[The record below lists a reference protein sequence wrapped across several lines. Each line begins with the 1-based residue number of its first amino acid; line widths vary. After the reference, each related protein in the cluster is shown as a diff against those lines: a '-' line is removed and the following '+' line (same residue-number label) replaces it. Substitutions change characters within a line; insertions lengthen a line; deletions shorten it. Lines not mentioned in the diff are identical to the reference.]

1 MNQWS
6 ETVGKVRHRVE
17 RVAEKD
23 LMGLASLLDYSL
35 TDASGE
41 FCLPWPDDAMPPF
54 AHWLNGNV
62 HAPQSAL
69 GEDGH
74 PAKGSFLPDMSF
86 PRRMWASSRVSLLQD
101 YSVGQALDHRE
112 SIIAV
117 EAKSGRSGEMIFV
130 ELLHEYLFEGCLILR
145 EEQDIVYRAA
155 AGAPTPRA
163 KPLAEAE
170 ILAGHDYDWFV
181 VVHPDPVL
189 LFRYSAVTY
198 NGHRIHYDRDYVT
211 QVERYPGLVVHGPL
225 IATLLIDL
233 YQRNNPEGQVS
244 EFVFKSLGP
253 LFDLDP
259 FYLLGKQCASGANL
273 SAVNCEGEIAM
284 QMKLSIQ

>member
-6 ETVGKVRHRVE
+6 EYIGKVRHRLE
-17 RVAEKD
+17 RVTEKD

-35 TDASGE
+35 IDASGE
-41 FCLPWPDDAMPPF
+41 HCLPWPDDAMPAF

-62 HAPQSAL
+62 HAPQSVL

-74 PAKGSFLPDMSF
+74 PVKGSFMPDISF
-86 PRRMWASSRVSLLQD
+86 PRRMWAGSRVCLLQD
-101 YSVGQALDHRE
+101 YRAGQALKHVE
-112 SIIAV
+112 TIKAV
-117 EAKSGRSGEMIFV
+117 EQKTGRSGEMVFV
-130 ELLHEYLFEGCLILR
+130 QLLHEYFCEGCLVMS

-155 AGAPTPRA
+155 ASVATARA

-170 ILAGHDYDWFV
+170 VLAGEDYDWSV

-198 NGHRIHYDRDYVT
+198 NGHRIHYDRDYAT
-211 QVERYPGLVVHGPL
+211 RVEQYPGLVVHGPL
-225 IATLLIDL
+225 IATLLIDM

-244 EFVFKSLGP
+244 EFEFKSLGP
-253 LFDLDP
+253 LFDIDP
-259 FYLLGKQCASGANL
+259 FYLLGKRNASGANL
-273 SAVNCEGEIAM
+273 WALSCEGEIAM
-284 QMKLSIQ
+284 QMKLSNR